1 KIAEKGSPA
10 LASHGKSTSEKGS
23 PVDDKRRS
31 SIQPNPTE
39 RRESRSRLSSVSDI
53 ATADRLSSVSDIAT
67 AELPTETPPV
77 TTKKAKSVK
86 RTGKKKHKKK
96 KLLKCRL

>member
-53 ATADRLSSVSDIAT
+53 ATA
-67 AELPTETPPV
+67 ELPTETPPV